1 MSPRMKLPWWQVSKT
16 PRSAFVLGSL
26 ALLICVATLVR
37 VLAKGEWLVF
47 DVLYLTGA
55 VLLALVFFASG
66 IAQVKR
72 DSAPSRD
79 NLAGDA

>member
-1 MSPRMKLPWWQVSKT
+1 MMSPRTKRPWWQVSKT

-47 DVLYLTGA
+47 DVLYLAVA
-55 VLLALVFFASG
+55 VLLAFVFFASG
-66 IAQVKR
+66 VAQVKR
-72 DSAPSRD
+72 GSSSHTRQPRW
-79 NLAGDA
+79 